1 MTTRNK
7 NILLGLS
14 LALFLPLGGCR
25 EFVFGKIVIPDDE
38 NPLTTKKVPRTGAE
52 VYFKDHPPVVTETI
66 QNPDPD
72 GAFNDW
78 ATCLVMIKE
87 GHTHGGG
94 KMHGNYVYSV
104 APWKQEEFAIVR
116 NTASGLP
123 LVDIDNKSTQTGLE
137 AIRDIEG
144 PEYFRVMGGTRQLWG
159 LCLYFYDKEGNLI
172 NDKILKQSDRYQIF
186 FTISEADSEGNPS
199 EVLDCRWRGDEDTS
213 GFDWKKGKEG
223 WPPGSYPKSD
233 PVPSPLFEN
242 MKTYEER
249 AAFTPELFEYTYRD
263 TWTHEDM
270 NDGVRELFNLRLLP
284 PLTKDSYKSTDS
296 PYDVDCVGLKGHLK
310 FDFIDI
316 DHLDP
321 HCEWPISPLT
331 NGKDHLRCT
340 HLLPLFH
347 LSVRVMKC
355 AEGTKAQ
362 RSSPSD
368 YSLSRKVCDP
378 YYAPGP
384 QWKEIIRF
392 NIPVKEYTIIYD
404 SDPTAPDPYEPY
416 YWHMAMELKL
426 SPFEAYKAAHNVR
439 IHSSDGSGGE
449 GFGSWFL

>member
-52 VYFKDHPPVVTETI
+52 VYFKDHPPMVTETI

-123 LVDIDNKSTQTGLE
+123 SVDIDNKSTQTGLE

-159 LCLYFYDKEGNLI
+159 LCLYFYDK
-172 NDKILKQSDRYQIF
+172 
-186 FTISEADSEGNPS
+186 
-199 EVLDCRWRGDEDTS
+199 
-213 GFDWKKGKEG
+213 
-223 WPPGSYPKSD
+223 
-233 PVPSPLFEN
+233 
-242 MKTYEER
+242 
-249 AAFTPELFEYTYRD
+249 
-263 TWTHEDM
+263 
-270 NDGVRELFNLRLLP
+270 
-284 PLTKDSYKSTDS
+284 
-296 PYDVDCVGLKGHLK
+296 
-310 FDFIDI
+310 
-316 DHLDP
+316 
-321 HCEWPISPLT
+321 
-331 NGKDHLRCT
+331 
-340 HLLPLFH
+340 
-347 LSVRVMKC
+347 
-355 AEGTKAQ
+355 
-362 RSSPSD
+362 
-368 YSLSRKVCDP
+368 
-378 YYAPGP
+378 
-384 QWKEIIRF
+384 
-392 NIPVKEYTIIYD
+392 
-404 SDPTAPDPYEPY
+404 
-416 YWHMAMELKL
+416 
-426 SPFEAYKAAHNVR
+426 
-439 IHSSDGSGGE
+439 
-449 GFGSWFL
+449 